1 MSELSQI
8 LENFK
13 IRERLT
19 RLKYENKVPLFHNI
33 FCISKGDLEEQQIK
47 IKELAEKA
55 AKELEQIAKEK
66 TEAINN
72 YYKELDRKIEK
83 MSDRQLLEEIVR
95 RGV

>member
-13 IRERLT
+13 IREHLI
-19 RLKYENKVPLFHNI
+19 RLKYENRVPQFHNM
-33 FCISKGDLEEQQIK
+33 FCISQCDLEEQQIK

-55 AKELEQIAKEK
+55 SKELEQIAKEK